1 APLGAYGAGA
11 ETTGLRRDKGVIR
24 KLEIVPFSRSVA
36 LIGTSSLHTPSPE
49 CQLHSRNKG
58 ARRSGV
64 DRSRPGRGK
73 DAAGILDARC
83 RVDAVGNVVRG
94 SDVGLVEHVL
104 DLEEE
109 DRALEIVIC
118 DLGVIVNVEIE

>member
-1 APLGAYGAGA
+1 M
-11 ETTGLRRDKGVIR
+11 
-24 KLEIVPFSRSVA
+24 
-36 LIGTSSLHTPSPE
+36 PSPE
-49 CQLHSRNKG
+49 RQLHASNKG
-58 ARRSGV
+58 PGGS
-64 DRSRPGRGK
+64 SINRPRAGRGK
-73 DAAGILDARC
+73 DAAGILYARR

-94 SDVGLVEHVL
+94 RYIGLIEHVL